1 MVYLCVTRL
10 REKIMPRKPKK
21 TTAKA
26 SRKATKLSEISQA
39 HGKEENKKFEP
50 TTLNQ
55 IWGDDGMAKYK
66 TLDAEQY
73 EEQIRAMSKSELQ
86 MHSTE
91 IGLIPV
97 DNRET
102 LTSRLVREFRR
113 HVASFTVPS
122 QSKKRPKS
130 VSSSAIRIL
139 KEGS

>member
-1 MVYLCVTRL
+1 
-10 REKIMPRKPKK
+10 MPRKSKKTAAKAPKK
-21 TTAKA
+21 AK
-26 SRKATKLSEISQA
+26 KLSEISQA
-39 HGKEENKKFEP
+39 HGEEEKKRFEP

-55 IWGDDGMAKYK
+55 IWGDDGMTKYK
-66 TLDAEQY
+66 TLDAKEY
-73 EEQIRAMSKSELQ
+73 EEGIRAMGKSELQ

-122 QSKKRPKS
+122 QSKKKPKS
-130 VSSSAIRIL
+130 VSSRAVRIL